1 MSKNSSNSSSQ
12 SNAKPELNQSPPEFT
27 GFRKVFWPIYN
38 HELKKFLPMVVMM
51 FCFLFNYTIMRDT
64 KDTLIVT
71 AAGAEAIPFL
81 KFWGTLPMSI
91 FFVLAYAKLSNVLKP
106 TTLFYSMILPFLLFF
121 SSFGFFIYP
130 NIEAVSPNHAAD
142 AMEAFVKAELPAQM
156 QTTMFRLIEVLR
168 VWPYALFYILSELWG
183 SMGISLLF
191 WQFANQITRSAE
203 AKRFYA
209 GFGQLGNLALVAS
222 GLTIIHFSDTRGSVP
237 EGVDAWHETLIWL
250 MGAITVCCF
259 IIMYTYSWMNKNV
272 LTDPTLYHPADTG
285 SGKKSKMKLS
295 MGESFMFL
303 IRSRYLGCIALL
315 VLGYGI
321 SINLI
326 EVVWKAQLGAQF
338 PNEND
343 YNTFMGYFS
352 MSTGIAMLFIV
363 TIGSNIIRRFGWL
376 TAALSAPVMILI
388 TGAVFFVCVMY
399 KEGLHGVLP
408 YTPLWIAVIAGA
420 TQNILSKATKYS
432 LFDPTK
438 EMSYIPLD
446 QESKVKGKAAID
458 VVGGRLGKS
467 GGGVILQVVLMF
479 GAIADNLPVLLFFV
493 AIVVGA
499 WIMSVFSLNKMY
511 LGKLHEAGEDS
522 AWQDAGQEKPAAAKG
537 DTVGQTA

>member
-1 MSKNSSNSSSQ
+1 
-12 SNAKPELNQSPPEFT
+12 
-27 GFRKVFWPIYN
+27 
-38 HELKKFLPMVVMM
+38 MVLMM

-91 FFVLAYAKLSNVLKP
+91 LFVIIYAKLSNVMKP
-106 TTLFYSMILPFLLFF
+106 TTLFYTIIAPFLIFF
-121 SSFGFFIYP
+121 ASFGFLIYP
-130 NIEAVSPNHAAD
+130 NVELVSPTHLAGVL
-142 AMEAFVKAELPAQM
+142 ESFITSSLPIRM
-156 QTTMFRLIEVLR
+156 HGTLIKLVEVFR

-222 GLTIIHFSDTRGSVP
+222 GLTIIHFSDIRSHVP
-237 EGVDAWHETLIWL
+237 EGVDAWGETLRWL
-250 MGAITVCCF
+250 MAAITVCCV
-259 IIMYTYSWMNKNV
+259 IIIFAYQWMNKYV
-272 LTDPTLYHPADTG
+272 LTDPTLYNPADR
-285 SGKKSKMKLS
+285 SPKKSKMKLTIW
-295 MGESFMFL
+295 ESFLFL
-303 IRSRYLGCIALL
+303 SRSRYLGCIALL
-315 VLGYGI
+315 VLGYGV

-352 MSTGIAMLFIV
+352 MCTGFATLFLV
-363 TIGSNIIRRFGWL
+363 TIGSNVIRRLGWL
-376 TAALSAPVMILI
+376 IAALSAPVMILI
-388 TGAVFFVCVMY
+388 TGAIFFTFVMY
-399 KEGLHGVLP
+399 KNDLDGVLP
-408 YTPLWIAVIAGA
+408 YTPLWIAVIVGA
-420 TQNILSKATKYS
+420 AQNILSKATKYS

-438 EMSYIPLD
+438 EMAYIPLD
-446 QESKVKGKAAID
+446 QESKIKGKAAID
-458 VVGGRLGKS
+458 VVGARLGKS
-467 GGGVILQVVLMF
+467 GGGIVLQVVLMF

-493 AIVVGA
+493 GLIVAA
-499 WIMSVFSLNKMY
+499 WISAVFSLNKRY
-511 LGKLHEAGEDS
+511 QAKLCEIGEEAEELPATEINKS
-522 AWQDAGQEKPAAAKG
+522 QPKPIGA
-537 DTVGQTA
+537 T

>member
-1 MSKNSSNSSSQ
+1 MYIMSNNQ
-12 SNAKPELNQSPPEFT
+12 ATAGSNAQAEFS
-27 GFRKVFWPIYN
+27 GFRKIFWPIHN
-38 HELKKFLPMVVMM
+38 HELKKFLPMVLMM

-91 FFVLAYAKLSNVLKP
+91 FFVLVYAKLSNVLKT

-121 SSFGFFIYP
+121 SCFGFWIYP
-130 NIEAVSPNHAAD
+130 HIELVSPTAAAD
-142 AMEAFVKAELPAQM
+142 SMEAFITSSLPLRM
-156 QTTMFRLIEVLR
+156 QGTLIKLVEVLR

-191 WQFANQITRSAE
+191 WQFANQITRSIE

-222 GLTIIHFSDTRGSVP
+222 GLTIIHFSDIRSHVP
-237 EGVDAWHETLIWL
+237 EGVDAWGETLIWL
-250 MGAITVCCF
+250 MGSITVCCF
-259 IIMYTYSWMNKNV
+259 VIIGTYWWMNNNV
-272 LTDPTLYHPADTG
+272 LTDPTLYVPAER
-285 SGKKSKMKLS
+285 SAKKSKPKLTL
-295 MGESFMFL
+295 GESFMFL

-315 VLGYGI
+315 VLCYGV

-352 MSTGIAMLFIV
+352 MCTGIATLFLV
-363 TIGSNIIRRFGWL
+363 TVGSNVIRRLGWL
-376 TAALSAPVMILI
+376 IGALSAPIMILI
-388 TGAVFFVCVMY
+388 TGGIFFAFIMY
-399 KEGLHGVLP
+399 KGELDGIFP
-408 YTPLWIAVIAGA
+408 YPALWIAVIAGA
-420 TQNILSKATKYS
+420 AQNILSKATKYS

-438 EMSYIPLD
+438 EMAYIPLD

-467 GGGVILQVVLMF
+467 GGGIILQVVLMF
-479 GAIADNLPVLLFFV
+479 GAIADNLPILLFFV
-493 AIVVGA
+493 ALVIGS
-499 WIMSVFSLNKMY
+499 WIYSIFSLNKRY
-511 LGKLHEAGEDS
+511 QEKLHETGEDDAALPDS
-522 AWQDAGQEKPAAAKG
+522 VVAAHHQQSAGQKPTPA
-537 DTVGQTA
+537 GQTA